1 MSVVRTIHDDAPER
15 SSPVHLVTRF
25 VPPAIQTPLSPILG
39 RANELAAIHERL
51 QSPEVR
57 LLTLTGPGGIGKTR
71 LALEVARGSAY
82 PPAFVSLVATSDPD
96 LVASTIA
103 RALNI
108 GATHELTPL
117 AALRAAL
124 GDRRLLLVLD
134 NFEQVLAGASVVSE
148 LLSACPGL
156 RVLVTS
162 RRRLSLS
169 GEQVIPV
176 EPLSLPPA
184 DRATSYAA
192 IAGSDAVH
200 LFVERVQRVQPAF
213 ALNERNAAV
222 VASICRRLDGL
233 PLAIELAAARGDLL
247 SVEALDA
254 RLANRFQVL
263 GSGLRDASAHQCTI
277 WTAIA
282 RSSDLLT
289 DAERAIW
296 MRLSV
301 FAGGF
306 TAEAAEAVGA
316 SIGVTGMDL
325 LAMLESLIEYGLL
338 RASTAGDGSP
348 RFQML
353 ETTRTFALS
362 QLAAAGLEDG
372 TRDTHASWFVRFGQT
387 LEPGLMSADPWPWF
401 RRAEADIANIRA
413 ALSWLRSRNDLA
425 RALQLA
431 NALAWFWT
439 DPGYLGE
446 GIAWFDSLLATGESD
461 IDLAIQATAL
471 NALADLCEW
480 QGDLER
486 TVACHRAA
494 ADLWRSIDDTRRVAL
509 TLRGLGS
516 AAIEQG
522 AWDDAVRLLTEAHE
536 LAGACGDAWTRVATA
551 NLLGLAWQGQGEPA
565 ASVPWHETAL
575 RGWQQLGD
583 RDHFPPALNALGSA
597 WFGLADEQRAW
608 ECFDAALSLASDDAP
623 GYETLSA
630 IEGLALIAA
639 HNGQPIVAV
648 RLLSA
653 VVALRGAL
661 GMGAPRP
668 FLQRV
673 VDRESERLRA
683 DLGSGRF
690 AVAWAEGRDLSAAEV
705 LREARAIRTPD
716 ARTVEGISPRELE
729 VLAILVEGASDQEI
743 ADALFIS
750 RRTVSKHVAAILE
763 KLGVTNRTAAATAA
777 HRRGL
782 V

>member
-1 MSVVRTIHDDAPER
+1 MSVVRTIHDDASER
-15 SSPVHLVTRF
+15 SSLVHLVSRF
-25 VPPAIQTPLSPILG
+25 TLPEVPAPLSPILG
-39 RANELAAIHERL
+39 RDTLIAEIRARL
-51 QSPEVR
+51 REPDGR
-57 LLTLTGPGGIGKTR
+57 LVTLTGPGGIGKTR
-71 LALEVARGSAY
+71 LALEVARAGDYQA
-82 PPAFVSLVATSDPD
+82 AFVPLVSTSDPD

-103 RALNI
+103 RALHV
-108 GATHELTPL
+108 GAIHELTPQ

-124 GDRRLLLVLD
+124 RDRSLLLVLD
-134 NFEQVLAGASVVSE
+134 NFEQVLAGAPVISE
-148 LLSACPGL
+148 LLGACPGL

-162 RRRLSLS
+162 RRRLSIA
-169 GEQVIPV
+169 GEQVVPV
-176 EPLSLPPA
+176 EPLALPPA
-184 DRATSYAA
+184 APGLTRKEIAA
-192 IAGSDAVH
+192 SDAVH
-200 LFVERVQRVQPAF
+200 LFVERVRRVQPAF
-213 ALNERNAAV
+213 ALNDHNAAV

-254 RLANRFQVL
+254 RLANRFEVL
-263 GSGLRDASAHQCTI
+263 GSGLLDETAHHCTI

-289 DAERAIW
+289 EPERAVW

-301 FAGGF
+301 FTGGF
-306 TAEAAEAVGA
+306 TAEAAEAIGS
-316 SIGVTGMDL
+316 SIGTTGMEL
-325 LAMLESLIEYGLL
+325 LTILESLIEYGLL
-338 RASTAGDGSP
+338 RSLTAAHGEP

-362 QLAAAGLEDG
+362 QLAQAGLEDE
-372 TRDTHASWFVRFGQT
+372 TRDAHATWFVGFGKT

-413 ALSWLRSRNDLA
+413 TLTWLRDRNDPA

-431 NALAWFWT
+431 NSLAWFWT
-439 DPGYLGE
+439 DPGYIAE
-446 GIAWFDSLLATGESD
+446 GISWFDSLLAADPD
-461 IDLAIQATAL
+461 IDLSIRAAAL
-471 NALADLCEW
+471 NTVADLCEW

-486 TVACHRAA
+486 TIACHREAV
-494 ADLWRSIDDTRRVAL
+494 DLWRSIGDTRRVAL

-522 AWDDAVRLLTEAHE
+522 AWDDAVGLLTEAHE
-536 LAGACGDAWTRVATA
+536 LAGACGDAWTRAAAA
-551 NLLGLAWQGQGEPA
+551 NLLGLALQGRGELA
-565 ASVPWHETAL
+565 TSVPWHEAAL
-575 RGWQQLGD
+575 RQWQQLGD

-597 WFGLADEQRAW
+597 WFGLGDEQRAW
-608 ECFDAALSLASDDAP
+608 ESFDAALNLTSDGAP
-623 GYETLSA
+623 GYETLRA
-630 IEGLALIAA
+630 IEGLAMIAA
-639 HNGQPIVAV
+639 RNGQPIVAV

-653 VVALRGAL
+653 VVTLRGAL

-668 FLQRV
+668 FLQQV

-683 DLGSGRF
+683 ELGSGRF
-690 AVAWAEGRDLSAAEV
+690 AVAWAEGRDLGAAEV
-705 LREARAIRTPD
+705 LREARAVRTPD
-716 ARTVEGISPRELE
+716 VRAVEGISPRELE